1 MDLETHF
8 YKNRAQQRTF
18 HFDPWVAE
26 IDAMNHTAANMAT
39 AFDGLAKLI
48 GRLFRALGR
57 GVQAVRAVT
66 PVEIEPVKIEAV
78 KIPQPAQPV
87 VVSANDRAAA

>member
-57 GVQAVRAVT
+57 GVQALRAVT
-66 PVEIEPVKIEAV
+66 PVEIEPVKIAR
-78 KIPQPAQPV
+78 PAQPAAV
-87 VVSANDRAAA
+87 AVSVDDRAAA